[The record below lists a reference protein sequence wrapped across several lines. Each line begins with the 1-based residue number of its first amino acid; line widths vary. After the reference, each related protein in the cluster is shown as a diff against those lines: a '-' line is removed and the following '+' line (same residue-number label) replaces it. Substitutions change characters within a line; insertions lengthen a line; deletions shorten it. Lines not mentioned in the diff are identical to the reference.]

1 MLRHKIK
8 RNSGVTKVNQLQF
21 WQDALSI
28 FGGEKRGILPRF
40 AQRRIKWPKSVA
52 IRQPTMT
59 ALKKYVGKTEL
70 PLLKA
75 LVRARQEV

>member
-40 AQRRIKWPKSVA
+40 AQRRIKMAKIA